1 MKANWTKRTLSFKLP
16 AGTSRG
22 VMKIRNVWYITLSE
36 NGITGIGECAPLP
49 GLSLDLIDPTL
60 ILPYDRGE
68 NKKKPSKQLNSPFN
82 RGNTRG
88 SEKRSHFV
96 QSIFESKLDAVCTN
110 PELFINDLSS
120 LKDFP
125 SIRFGLEMAILDLR
139 NGGGQNYFG
148 SFEPLNINGLIW
160 MGDPDFMINQ
170 LEQKLD
176 EGWQCIK
183 IKIGAIDFDK
193 ELEILQSIRSR
204 FSRNELELRVDA
216 NGAFTEKDVRDK
228 LKRLA
233 EFDLHSIEQ
242 PIQSGQWN
250 LLAKLCES
258 SPVPIALDEELIPLI
273 EESKRIEMLDKVK
286 PQYLV
291 LKPSL
296 LGGFSESEK
305 WIQLANERNIGWW
318 ITSALESNIGLNA
331 LFQWTAKMKSK
342 GYQGLGTGQLF
353 TNNIPSP
360 LKVKNGTLDS
370 DDSPICEDINQF
382 ISEWYSSSDK
392 IVLQTSGSTGKPKSI
407 SVKKEWMQNSAQ
419 LTEKT
424 FGLKEGDTA
433 LLCMPMKYV
442 AGKMMVVRALEL
454 GLDLKVVEPSSSPL
468 KDIDGQ
474 IDFVAMVP
482 LQLENS
488 LNDLDKVKTLIVGG
502 GQVSQQLIEELQ
514 KISTQIFE
522 TYGMTET
529 LTHVAIKPLN
539 GPNRSDVF
547 HALDGIQFGLD
558 DRGCLVIHVPSI
570 LSLRANPPAGG
581 EAWQSHL
588 NTLNKEIT
596 SLQPPR
602 NDNSNS
608 NATITSNDIVELID
622 DISFR
627 WLGRY
632 DNVINSGGVKIIPE
646 GVESKLASAISNR
659 RFFIAGLPDESL
671 GEKVVLIIEGDE
683 IALSF
688 DLLEKHERP
697 KEIYF
702 IRNFVETGSGKI

>member
-1 MKANWTKRTLSFKLP
+1 
-16 AGTSRG
+16 
-22 VMKIRNVWYITLSE
+22 
-36 NGITGIGECAPLP
+36 
-49 GLSLDLIDPTL
+49 LDLIDPTL

-702 IRNFVETGSGKI
+702 IRNFVETGSGKICQKETVNMVTR

>member
-1 MKANWTKRTLSFKLP
+1 M
-16 AGTSRG
+16 
-22 VMKIRNVWYITLSE
+22 
-36 NGITGIGECAPLP
+36 
-49 GLSLDLIDPTL
+49 DLIDPTL

-88 SEKRSHFV
+88 SEKRSHLV

>member
-1 MKANWTKRTLSFKLP
+1 
-16 AGTSRG
+16 
-22 VMKIRNVWYITLSE
+22 
-36 NGITGIGECAPLP
+36 
-49 GLSLDLIDPTL
+49 LSLDLIDPTL

-702 IRNFVETGSGKI
+702 IRNFVETGSGKICQKETVNMVTR